1 MPLLTPPSPYIAG
14 KAVKGNRGFFG
25 RQDILRDVER
35 LLSRPDDNS
44 IVLYGQRRVGKTSIL
59 LQLLR
64 RLPSPPFV
72 PIYFDLQDKARLPI
86 HQVLYE
92 LAMTTANEVGLP
104 SPQKADFE
112 ENGDAFHRI
121 FLPQLYEALGEERRP
136 VFLLDEFDVL
146 DEDEQNLIS
155 SAAAKTFR
163 PYLRQLMTT
172 EERLGFVFVVGRRM
186 DELSVEFLST
196 FKAALARQV
205 SVLTPDE
212 ANALILQAEK
222 ADTLRFDETAV
233 TRILDLT
240 RGHPYLTQL
249 TCQILFDHGY
259 DLATDDNIP
268 HVTVD
273 DVEAVIP
280 KVLDAGGNAFQ
291 WIWDGLPPAERIIF
305 SAIASQA
312 TEGTVFTED
321 DITAVLQEAGIR
333 ILMKELNLAP
343 QTLVNWQMLE
353 QVDGGYRFYVEFMR
367 RWVAANQPLNQVKD
381 ELDRINPLADSLYQ
395 TAQGF
400 YQQENNQQAIA
411 QLQQALKINPNHL
424 KAHLLLGTILRDENR
439 LREAV
444 TEFEEVYQLDEREG
458 RFELLRT
465 LLQQG
470 EALEKANDDEGA
482 LAAYNRV
489 LAISPREQTAQER
502 KAALAEKKGD
512 QALKAG
518 DLATAIEAY
527 RQAGADK
534 KLAEVKSQKLK
545 AELEQASKEA
555 EAYEAQ
561 EEWGKAGDVYER
573 LNKLDPDDA
582 RWQQAKKRVESE
594 KWLAERYAEG
604 AGYIQQKE
612 WLKAQKPLADVINRR
627 PDYKDAVQL
636 LGTANRRGKGQPD
649 QENLQRR
656 RLYTYGGAALV
667 AVILLVGGIL
677 GYSQIQIQNETAKI
691 AATATAS
698 EQESAARLTATA
710 IVQATTSQEIGTQLT
725 ATAIAQATASE
736 ADSATKVAVAVQGT
750 QLAEVRSTQTAEAH
764 ATKLIQDQRTATAA
778 AIATKTAQA
787 PTATPTNTR
796 TPRPTP
802 TPTAT
807 IDPETVYDNFNNST
821 FDGTFNTNLWS
832 FKFPEEECD
841 VAQQDGIMIYKNA
854 LSENWNSCRLY
865 ENSSQVSINALEM
878 FEARMRIDD
887 DFNGVGYVVH
897 GVQYATNAF
906 KGGYWAAFCG
916 LKASDSVRPYAT
928 FDIWTTANTGSYES
942 EIYETIPAEYNRWYT
957 LRLMLDSNTMT
968 IKCFADDKL
977 VGSTI
982 PNEENVLRELSFERY
997 LDMGR
1002 SPNSFVT
1009 SYVDDVRFLP

>member
-121 FLPQLYEALGEERRP
+121 FLPQLYEVLGEERRP

-205 SVLTPDE
+205 SVLPPDE

-222 ADTLRFDETAV
+222 ADTLRFDEDAV

-249 TCQILFDHGY
+249 TCQILFDHAY

-268 HVTVD
+268 RVTVD

-312 TEGTVFTED
+312 SEGTVFTED

-400 YQQENNQQAIA
+400 YQQENNQQAIV

-444 TEFEEVYQLDEREG
+444 AEFEEVYQLDEREG

-573 LNKLDPDDA
+573 LNKLDPDDS
-582 RWQQAKKRVESE
+582 RWQQAKKRVEAE

-612 WLKAQKPLADVINRR
+612 WLKAQKPLADVINKR

-636 LGTANRRGKGQPD
+636 LGIANQRGKGQPD
-649 QENLQRR
+649 QVNVQRR
-656 RLYTYGGAALV
+656 RLYTYGGSILV
-667 AVILLVGGIL
+667 AVILVIGGIF
-677 GYSQIQIQNETAKI
+677 GYSQTQIQNETAKI
-691 AATATAS
+691 AATATAA
-698 EQESAARLTATA
+698 EQELATRLTATA
-710 IVQATTSQEIGTQLT
+710 A
-725 ATAIAQATASE
+725 AQATASE

-750 QLAEVRSTQTAEAH
+750 QLAEVRGTQTAEAR
-764 ATKLIQDQRTATAA
+764 ATKLFQDQRTATAA

-807 IDPETVYDNFNNST
+807 IDADPTVYDNFNNPA
-821 FDGTFNTNLWS
+821 FDGSFNKSQWRLWLD
-832 FKFPEEECD
+832 PPNQI
-841 VAQQDGIMIYKNA
+841 AQQDGILVASQSGKNLNTSLLA
-854 LSENWNSCRLY
+854 RKY
-865 ENSSQVSINALEM
+865 DFVSFDSPIF
-878 FEARMRIDD
+878 FEA
-887 DFNGVGYVVH
+887 
-897 GVQYATNAF
+897 
-906 KGGYWAAFCG
+906 K
-916 LKASDSVRPYAT
+916 
-928 FDIWTTANTGSYES
+928 
-942 EIYETIPAEYNRWYT
+942 
-957 LRLMLDSNTMT
+957 LMLDPENHSSGNVQLKLAADLFLGGDRWFFSECAIDSNAWANCYDGLYNVGGKQVEYGTWHTFRIEFDPTTMT
-968 IKCFADDKL
+968 FTYYID
-977 VGSTI
+977 G
-982 PNEENVLRELSFERY
+982 ELSGSHVSAYAEELKRAKFAPTVGIWNTGNDPLTGY
-997 LDMGR
+997 I
-1002 SPNSFVT
+1002 
-1009 SYVDDVRFLP
+1009 DDVRFGQLEQ